1 MNPTLRLF
9 LALLILALL
18 AGCAGLNPAAPAV
31 ETAPFEWTT
40 STPEE
45 QGMESAALAKAIEI
59 GKQPDLN
66 LHSLLVIRNGVI
78 VSETYYGSFKQD
90 TPHELY
96 SVTKSFTSTLIG
108 IALDQGKLDG
118 IDRPVLEYFPKLG
131 VEAVDAE
138 KSAMT
143 VEHLLTMTSG
153 LDWIEGDP
161 VYRAMYMSRDWTKY
175 VLDVPMRAPPGTEF
189 NYCSGCTH
197 VLSAILSQSIGM
209 DEREFADRYLF
220 GPLGIDDYQWD
231 TSSEGNLI
239 GGWGLF
245 LTPRD
250 MARLGYLFLQEGK
263 WQWQQIVSA
272 DWVRQATEKHVETG
286 GDWDYGY
293 QWWVEPD
300 LGAYTA
306 SGRYGQHIYVHPA
319 SNLVVVTTAAADDG
333 GPILKMIKE
342 VILPAVVEE
351 EGQ

>member
-1 MNPTLRLF
+1 MRIS
-9 LALLILALL
+9 LALLILALI
-18 AGCAGLNPAAPAV
+18 AGCTGLNPAAPAV
-31 ETAPFEWTT
+31 ETALFEWIT

-45 QGMESAALAKAIEI
+45 QDMDSAALAKAVEI
-59 GKQPDLN
+59 GKQTDLN

-78 VSETYYGSFKQD
+78 VSETYYGSFEQD
-90 TPHELY
+90 TAHELY

-118 IDRPVLEYFPKLG
+118 IDRPALEYFPKLQ
-131 VEAVDAE
+131 VEAVAAE

-153 LDWIEGDP
+153 LDWLEGDP
-161 VYRAMYMSRDWTKY
+161 IYRSMYMSRDWNKF
-175 VLDVPMRAPPGTEF
+175 VLDTPMRAAPGTEF
-189 NYCSGCTH
+189 NYCSGCSH
-197 VLSAILSQSIGM
+197 VLSAILSETIGM
-209 DEREFADRYLF
+209 GEREFADKNLF

-231 TSSEGNLI
+231 TSAEGNLI
-239 GGWGLF
+239 GGWGLY

-263 WQWQQIVSA
+263 WQGKQIVSA
-272 DWVRQATEKHVETG
+272 EWVRKATEKHVETG

-293 QWWVEPD
+293 QWWVEPE

-333 GPILKMIKE
+333 GSILDMIKE
-342 VILPAVVEE
+342 VILPAVED
-351 EGQ
+351 